1 MRYLYQYVTS
11 SKLVFGL
18 YCLIVILLV
27 TLPINSTGELNDV
40 TILSFRGDYFFHAL
54 LFLPWPLFQIIAKD
68 QLGVW
73 IIIGFVFAVGSEL
86 IQLILTY
93 RAFNINDLIANSI
106 GIVSGFI
113 LYLVFKGFKIRNKI
127 NNNEIT

>member
-1 MRYLYQYVTS
+1 LRCLYQYVAN
-11 SKLVFGL
+11 SKFVFGL

-40 TILSFRGDYFFHAL
+40 TILIFRGDYFFHAL

-73 IIIGFVFAVGSEL
+73 IIIGLIFAVGSEL

-93 RAFNINDLIANSI
+93 RAFNINDLFANSF
-106 GIVSGFI
+106 GICTGFI
-113 LYLVFKGFKIRNKI
+113 LHMVLKILK
-127 NNNEIT
+127 